1 MLRPLSGPQLRM
13 IYRQKKYSGPVWN
26 GGIQNIGMEKKR
38 RNKKTQELNEWV
50 KQRIGKTQ

>member
-26 GGIQNIGMEKKR
+26 GGIQNIGMGKNAGTRKH
-38 RNKKTQELNEWV
+38 RN
-50 KQRIGKTQ
+50 